1 MKKNIFLSVVIS
13 CFNEEKNIKRGVIEE
28 MWRYMEKR
36 KYPWEVII
44 SMDGP
49 TDETEKLVE
58 ISIKDKPG
66 FRMLKNEHGGKPSG
80 LWHGLKIAKG
90 KYTLFTDMDQ
100 STPLSELEK
109 LLPYLKEGYGA
120 VIGSRGMTRENYS
133 WYRKLGARVFLTIRK
148 FLILSDLNDTQ
159 CGFKLFETEVL
170 KTFFPKLEFFHR
182 KQNTA
187 GWKVTSFDV
196 ELLFLLEKHGYK
208 VKEVPVDWKDRDIST
223 SKGDYGKRYMKE
235 SKEMLMQIL
244 RVKINDVLGKY
255 GK

>member
-1 MKKNIFLSVVIS
+1 MSKKTFLSVVIA

-28 MWRYMEKR
+28 MWQYLR
-36 KYPWEVII
+36 KQKYSWEVII

-49 TDETEKLVE
+49 TDKSESLVE
-58 ISIKDKPG
+58 ASIENKSG

-80 LWHGLKIAKG
+80 LWHGLKVAKG

-109 LLPYLKEGYGA
+109 LLPCLKEGYDV
-120 VIGSRGMTRENYS
+120 VIGSRGRERKNYS

-148 FLILSDLNDTQ
+148 FLMLSDLNDTQ
-159 CGFKLFETEVL
+159 CGFKLFETDAL
-170 KTFFPKLEFFHR
+170 KIFFPKLEFFRR
-182 KQNTA
+182 KQTST

-196 ELLFLLEKHGYK
+196 ELLFLLEKFGYK
-208 VKEVPVDWKDRDIST
+208 IKEVPINWRDRDIST
-223 SKGDYGKRYMKE
+223 SKGDYSKRYVKE

-244 RVKINDVLGKY
+244 RVKVNDVLGKY
-255 GK
+255 DR